1 MHTNAYCKWAL
12 NGKKLNTILNTN
24 NNYYYFG
31 VMIFNLKEPK
41 SQKETL
47 ILIQYYV
54 KANKRQCRIS
64 TKLKIHPDDWDF
76 DLRMPK
82 KRRGA
87 NGISLRWI
95 TNQLMDIYS
104 RVNDIVKDYGDDLT
118 ISNLK
123 KELGRDTNDQK
134 IFADDIYDVYLEEK
148 KNLSNVT
155 LGTLKKYKSLKSK
168 FDQYEDHINQRHKL
182 TDLKIGFWNDFI
194 KFLRQELNIHDN
206 TLDGYINAFKTFL
219 RWASKQGYEINESY
233 KDVTIGRYES
243 DQLALTFEDV
253 KKLEDAELSGAD
265 ERARDLFL
273 VGIYSG
279 QRFSDFSK
287 ISKDDLQDGFIIIR
301 SKKTDTISYIPL
313 TESLERILIKYD
325 WELPKISS
333 QKFNKR
339 IQMVC
344 KKIGFTESFKRTS
357 IKGTQKDV
365 EVFQR
370 WQIITSHT
378 ARRTFITLSK
388 EKNLPDH
395 LIMKVTGHRSLRS
408 MHGYARFNKEALRD
422 LTKGL
427 FD

>member
-1 MHTNAYCKWAL
+1 
-12 NGKKLNTILNTN
+12 
-24 NNYYYFG
+24 
-31 VMIFNLKEPK
+31 MIFNLKEPK
-41 SQKETL
+41 LQKETL

-76 DLRMPK
+76 DMRMPK

-95 TNQLMDIYS
+95 TNQLMEIYS
-104 RVNDIVKDYGDDLT
+104 RVNDIVRDYGDDLT

-134 IFADDIYDVYLEEK
+134 VFADDIYDVYLEEK
-148 KNLSNVT
+148 KTLSNVT
-155 LGTLKKYKSLKSK
+155 KGTLTKYRSLKAK

-182 TDLKIGFWNDFI
+182 TDLKSEFWNDFI

-219 RWASKQGYEINESY
+219 RWASKQGYQINDSY
-233 KDVTIGRYES
+233 KDFVIGRYES

-253 KKLEDAELSGAD
+253 KKLEDAELSGAE

-344 KKIGFTESFKRTS
+344 KKLEFTESFKRTS
-357 IKGTQKDV
+357 KKGTQKDV